1 MNGPVN
7 PRDREQYRSPRTY
20 GANTPGDSQAPGY
33 GTAPARPR
41 NGFGIAA
48 LVLGLLALLLCWT
61 IVGGIVF
68 GIVAV
73 IFGLLGRARARRGEA
88 TNGGMSVAGTVL
100 GVIGLLLTIGLV
112 ALGVSLLHSPAGQ
125 NYQQCLQQSGR
136 DPAKMQQCFSEF
148 GNQVGRR

>member
-7 PRDREQYRSPRTY
+7 PRDGEQYRSPRTY
-20 GANTPGDSQAPGY
+20 GANTPRDSQAPGY
-33 GTAPARPR
+33 GTPPARPR

-112 ALGVSLLHSPAGQ
+112 ALGVSLLRSPAGQ

-136 DPAKMQQCFSEF
+136 DPAKMQQCFSDF

>member
-7 PRDREQYRSPRTY
+7 PRDGEQYRSPRNY
-20 GANTPGDSQAPGY
+20 GPNTPGYSQGSGY
-33 GTAPARPR
+33 STAPARPR

-68 GIVAV
+68 GILAV
-73 IFGLLGRARARRGEA
+73 IFGLLGGARAKRGEA
-88 TNGGMSVAGTVL
+88 TNGGVSVAGTVL
-100 GVIGLLLTIGLV
+100 GIIGLLLTIGLV
-112 ALGVSLLHSPAGQ
+112 ALGVSLLNSPAGQ